1 MFKHNVKDLSLFE
14 IKLKSHHKDLILV
27 KGNEYESDPIPFEG
41 SVKLLIP
48 QDMHVKRIRLCLVG
62 ELNVEFFER
71 DENRVIVDQVYDRL
85 CLLKTEWT
93 NLLTNAHGEVKY
105 GNYGDTFIPFNKL
118 ESKLKKQLVNS
129 KPTSKNGSR
138 NSSRNGSVVSLD
150 ATKQQSS
157 GNTSPSNRSPSHSQ
171 STLLSN
177 IQDVP
182 TQDTENTSAAPNA
195 SDVSSPSDKD
205 RSNSF
210 SQASN
215 LLKPPSHTSAR
226 PAFIRTKSQPSPN
239 KLPSQKDSSIIKVP
253 KSGIDGTPYENLKTS
268 SYHSFLLP
276 KGNYNLPFKVNLPAN
291 VCETVEGLNP
301 GKVLYRMDCIIE
313 RGRFEK
319 VFHKTKHVR
328 IVRTLHP
335 QNLNLVESIDINNTW
350 PGKVQYNVSIPKKGI
365 ALGSSIPI
373 HILIVPIAKGLK
385 LKNISGVIVQ
395 HYHVQHSEGRSP
407 EFEELFGKQSLSIGD
422 PSTFPLDQWNIKSHF
437 KVPENLKS
445 ITQSCDLKNN
455 IVQVKHRLRIS
466 IQLKNKEGHVSELR
480 ANLPVCVYI
489 SANVGHV
496 IGRHFDVDHHHG
508 TFTPVNDKEDILFKK
523 DRDRQHSKDNT
534 ANPQSPP
541 AIEENHDI
549 TADDDQDAEDDEDL
563 DRADDAPPLYQQHV
577 FDKIYDSSLPQ
588 TPLEQFR
595 SQSMASS
602 PVGSARPSMQ
612 NVQSYFDIP
621 RNIDSYL
628 DSSNSTPGVTSTTD
642 SAPGSGPNSNPISAS
657 NSFSNLTVPNSPNAG
672 TYDHNQFLSLL
683 ANGKSRG
690 RSGYASGA
698 RSPNLDINVLLK
710 VPSYDQAVDD
720 DDDDDTN
727 EDLAPSYDDGNPS
740 LSKSVSIASMAI
752 PSHSK
757 TNQHHYHLSLPKT
770 PKFGRHKQNSNIPS
784 SAPHSPVRGFEPNT
798 SFSGHSISARSSSTD
813 LSSGKPSSN
822 LKIHGVPKILHKKK

>member
-138 NSSRNGSVVSLD
+138 NSSRNGSV
-150 ATKQQSS
+150 
-157 GNTSPSNRSPSHSQ
+157 
-171 STLLSN
+171 
-177 IQDVP
+177 
-182 TQDTENTSAAPNA
+182 
-195 SDVSSPSDKD
+195 
-205 RSNSF
+205 
-210 SQASN
+210 
-215 LLKPPSHTSAR
+215 PPSHTSAR

-239 KLPSQKDSSIIKVP
+239 KLSSQKDSSIIKVP

-395 HYHVQHSEGRSP
+395 HYNVQHSEGRSP

-563 DRADDAPPLYQQHV
+563 DRAEDAPPLYQQHV

-628 DSSNSTPGVTSTTD
+628 DST
-642 SAPGSGPNSNPISAS
+642 
-657 NSFSNLTVPNSPNAG
+657 
-672 TYDHNQFLSLL
+672 
-683 ANGKSRG
+683 
-690 RSGYASGA
+690 

-727 EDLAPSYDDGNPS
+727 EDLAPSYDDGYPS